1 MGCGASKSPESVV
14 APQPAKQE
22 PSQGPQKLAAAPAL
36 PESRAPSKTHNT
48 NDNDCIMPGLPALN
62 SSDSGD
68 VAGTQTSDTKLESED
83 GKLKTPSLKILNVM
97 VIAEPQCVEQE
108 TLPERPGSTG
118 QELAACTEYE
128 RPPSSESE
136 NPARAAFRAR
146 LSAQSPDDFPP
157 SPVAF
162 KSSRSLNRSIG
173 VRRRTTD
180 QSLQPEVPA
189 PDPPASTGPL
199 AVDDDG
205 EGMDKEDDDKDPD
218 PLREQFELT
227 KETNPLLAIGRNAT
241 GNGILSC
248 KASEKSLLKS
258 HKRLAVGFALDDS
271 GGAAEQQ
278 ASGGTAGAALR
289 SDSGSCQGSRD
300 LDPDDHVDADR
311 IASLSAML
319 KEVPAAVVVQGES

>member
-14 APQPAKQE
+14 TPPQAKQD
-22 PSQGPQKLAAAPAL
+22 SQGPQKLAAAPVP
-36 PESRAPSKTHNT
+36 PEGRAPSKTHDRNE
-48 NDNDCIMPGLPALN
+48 NDSIMPGLPGIKT
-62 SSDSGD
+62 SDRGG
-68 VAGTQTSDTKLESED
+68 VAGTQASDTKLETED
-83 GKLKTPSLKILNVM
+83 GQSKTPSLKLLNVM

-108 TLPERPGSTG
+108 TLPEGPGGTG
-118 QELAACTEYE
+118 QELATEYQ

-136 NPARAAFRAR
+136 NPARAAFRAH

-180 QSLQPEVPA
+180 RSLQSEVPD
-189 PDPPASTGPL
+189 PDSPASAGPL
-199 AVDDDG
+199 AVDIDG
-205 EGMDKEDDDKDPD
+205 EGMEKEEEDKGPD

-227 KETNPLLAIGRNAT
+227 KETNPLLAGGRNAT

-258 HKRLAVGFALDDS
+258 HKRLAVGFALEDS
-271 GGAAEQQ
+271 GAAAEQQ
-278 ASGGTAGAALR
+278 ASGGTAGAAVR
-289 SDSGSCQGSRD
+289 SDSGSSRGSRD
-300 LDPDDHVDADR
+300 LDPDDHIDAER

-319 KEVPAAVVVQGES
+319 KEVPAAVVVQGGS